1 MKSKQ
6 FAIVV
11 IFLSVLAGAVGVAQ
25 LGRTSGLKDSTERH
39 FTVEDDIEMS
49 LFQGGVRFSPDGRYF
64 LVVTERG
71 LLKQNAPEDTISIWS
86 SLEVEKY
93 LQAPRTH
100 APHPVVEV
108 HMATYKDG
116 PIITGVQ
123 WLQDSSAIAYTAAT
137 ENGNYRLFRTRI
149 SDRKTEPLTP
159 YLENVTGFAF
169 QGDTYVYAVTAP
181 EVMRANSVKPAL
193 PEDITGKPIEEILS
207 FQDKRDVWRYYPY
220 SELWIVH
227 GGIGRRVEN
236 VHTHE
241 PVHIYQYQ
249 SESLSTYTSFSLSPD
264 GSKLALIHP
273 VDTVPAS
280 WQQYASPTG
289 YEELR
294 ATWKFGATQAMR
306 PSDDSSSAFRKVNS
320 YQLLNL
326 SDGRFSRLLDAPT
339 GRLFDWDLQYFTPH
353 WSEDGKS
360 LLLPDSFL
368 PLEGADPKVR
378 AENAGHPCVVAL
390 DLPTLKASCLIPIV
404 AGLDKHR
411 YAIDAL
417 YFEKGNSHRIV
428 VEFNPWGYLPTGKA
442 TAAFSEDAAGEW
454 KLSGDAGDT
463 IHKSLEIEVKEGLNE
478 PPVLVA
484 TDTSTRVSRILWDP
498 NPQFAG
504 IHLGEA
510 RVITW
515 KDSTGWDYKA
525 GLVMPPNYVAGVRYP
540 LVIQS
545 HGFYEGFLGAGIA
558 PSGFCAR
565 ELAAVGIIAVQMN
578 WNGKGFGKAEE
589 AANQIAGFES
599 LMDKL
604 NREGLIDPKKVGMIG
619 FSHTVYH
626 TYAALAAGRPRLA
639 AASVLDGVNFGYW
652 QYLMMVAD
660 GKREDRFED
669 HLYGARPFGDG
680 LKTWLRDA
688 PPFNLDE
695 VTSPLLMLEPGPEF
709 ALLDW
714 EPYSVLYSLRK
725 PVDMILIPSGEHVES
740 NPRQRLASQGI
751 NVDWFRFWLQG
762 YQDPNPLKADQYAR
776 WRELRAAQS
785 RSHKD

>member
-6 FAIVV
+6 LAIVV
-11 IFLSVLAGAVGVAQ
+11 IFLSVLVVAHPGQ
-25 LGRTSGLKDSTERH
+25 SSGLKESAQRH

-49 LFQGGVRFSPDGRYF
+49 LFQGGVTFSPDGRYF
-64 LVVTERG
+64 LVVTARG

-86 SLEVEKY
+86 SSEVEKFVRTPRMS
-93 LQAPRTH
+93 APQ
-100 APHPVVEV
+100 PVVEV

-123 WLQDSSAIAYTAAT
+123 WLQDSSGIAYTAAT

-149 SDRKTEPLTP
+149 RDGRTEPLTP
-159 YLENVTGFAF
+159 HLENVTGFAF
-169 QGDTYVYAVTAP
+169 QGKTYVYAVTAP
-181 EVMRANSVKPAL
+181 AVLRVNLMKPAL
-193 PEDITGKPIEEILS
+193 PEDITGKPIYEILS

-220 SELWIVH
+220 SELWVVR
-227 GGIGRRVEN
+227 GGIRRRVEN
-236 VHTHE
+236 THTHA

-294 ATWKFGATQAMR
+294 STWKLGVTQEMQ
-306 PSDDSSSAFRKVNS
+306 PSDDSNSAFRKVNS

-326 SDGRFSRLLDAPT
+326 SDGTFSRLLNAPT
-339 GRLFDWDLQYFTPH
+339 GHLFDWDLQYFTPR
-353 WSEDGKS
+353 WSEDGNS

-368 PLEGADPKVR
+368 PLDGADAKSR
-378 AENAGHPCVVAL
+378 AENAKHPCVVAL
-390 DLPTLKASCLIPIV
+390 DLPTLKASCVMPIV

-411 YAIDAL
+411 YAIDDL
-417 YFEKGNSHRIV
+417 YIEKGNSQRIV
-428 VEFNPWGYLPTGKA
+428 VMFNPWGYLPTGKT
-442 TAAFSEDAAGEW
+442 TAVFCQDAAGEW
-454 KLSGDAGDT
+454 KLSGVPPEP
-463 IHKSLEIEVKEGLNE
+463 IHKSLEIKVKEGLNE
-478 PPVLVA
+478 PPVLIA
-484 TDTSTRVSRILWDP
+484 TDTSTRASRLLWDP
-498 NPQFAG
+498 NPKFAG
-504 IHLGEA
+504 INLGEA

-515 KDSTGWDYKA
+515 KDSTGWEYKA
-525 GLVMPPNYVAGVRYP
+525 GLVLPPNYVAGVRYP

-565 ELAAVGIIAVQMN
+565 ELAAAGLIAVQMN
-578 WNGKGFGKAEE
+578 WNGKGFGRAEE

-599 LMDKL
+599 LIDKL
-604 NREGLIDPKKVGMIG
+604 NREGLIDPNKVGMIG

-652 QYLMMVAD
+652 QYLMMVAE
-660 GKREDRFED
+660 GKRDDRFED
-669 HLYGARPFGDG
+669 QLYGAPPFGEG
-680 LKTWLRDA
+680 LKTWLRDS
-688 PPFNLDE
+688 PSFNLDK
-695 VTSPLLMLEPGPEF
+695 VTAPLLMLEPGPEQ

-714 EPYSVLYSLRK
+714 EPYSVLYSLHK

-740 NPRQRLASQGI
+740 NPKQRLASQGM

-762 YQDPNPLKADQYAR
+762 YQDPSPLKADQYAR
-776 WRELRAAQS
+776 WRQLRAAQNKP
-785 RSHKD
+785 HKD